1 MKEKKLGILG
11 CGYLGG
17 IVARAYH
24 AGLLPGY
31 RLVGVTSR
39 TEASARALAEEAGC
53 ACCSRMEDLLAL
65 HPDIVV
71 ETAGIPALRQHAE
84 TVLEHGADLAVI
96 SIGAFADPDFHTRVR
111 DTAARCGRKVYLAS
125 GAVGGFDVLSTIT
138 LMARAQGQDPTVTFH
153 TRKSPQSLQGTPVY
167 RPEMET
173 AQQDA
178 FAGSATQA
186 IALLPTR
193 VNVAVAASL
202 AAAGPEHTAMRITS
216 VPGFVGDD
224 HCITVEG
231 AGAKAVVDIYSDKS
245 AIAGWSLVALLR
257 NLASPLELH

>member
-1 MKEKKLGILG
+1 MRKKKMAVLG

-17 IVARAYH
+17 IVVQAYSQ
-24 AGLLPGY
+24 GLLEDY
-31 RLVGVTSR
+31 ELVGVTSR
-39 TEASARALAEEAGC
+39 TLASAQKLASLAGC
-53 ACCSRMEDLLAL
+53 ACCPDMESLLAL
-65 HPDIVV
+65 NPDIVV
-71 ETAGIPALRQHAE
+71 ETCGIPGLKANALAI
-84 TVLEHGADLAVI
+84 LESGADLAVI
-96 SIGAFADPDFHTRVR
+96 SIGAFADQEFKGQVEEA
-111 DTAARCGRKVYLAS
+111 AARLGRKVYLAS

-138 LMARAQGQDPTVTFH
+138 LMTRAAGAEPTVTFH
-153 TRKSPQSLQGTPVY
+153 THKSPGSLKGSPVY
-167 RPEMET
+167 RPEMEQAE
-173 AQQDA
+173 AQA
-178 FAGSATQA
+178 FQGTATQA

-202 AAAGPEHTAMRITS
+202 AAAGPDRTRMEITS
-216 VPGFVGDD
+216 VPGFIGDD

>member
-1 MKEKKLGILG
+1 MTKKKLGILG

-17 IVARAYH
+17 IVAEAYQ
-24 AGLLPGY
+24 AGLLDGY
-31 RLVGVTSR
+31 ELVGVTSR
-39 TEASARALAEEAGC
+39 TVAPAQALAERTGC
-53 ACCSRMEDLLAL
+53 TFCADLPALLEL

-71 ETAGIPALRQHAE
+71 ETAGGPAVRASALA
-84 TVLEHGADLAVI
+84 VLEGGADLAVI
-96 SIGAFADPDFHTRVR
+96 SIGAFSDPAFLEQVR
-111 DTAARCGRKVYLAS
+111 ETAARCGHKVYLAS

-138 LMARAQGQDPTVTFH
+138 LMARAQGQEPAVRFH
-153 TRKSPQSLQGTPVY
+153 THKGPKSLQGTPVY
-167 RPEMET
+167 RPEMEE
-173 AQQDA
+173 QELDA
-178 FAGSATQA
+178 FNGTATEA

-202 AAAGPEHTAMRITS
+202 ASAGPEHTSMRITS

-224 HCITVEG
+224 HCITIEG

-257 NLASPLELH
+257 NLASPIELH

>member
-1 MKEKKLGILG
+1 MITRKLAILG
-11 CGYLGG
+11 CGYLGN
-17 IVARAYH
+17 IVADACRN
-24 AGLLPGY
+24 GLLPDY
-31 RLVGVTSR
+31 QLVGALSR
-39 TEASARALAEEAGC
+39 TQASARALADRTGC
-53 ACCSRMEDLLAL
+53 ACCADIDALLAL
-65 HPDIVV
+65 KPDIVV
-71 ETAGIPALRQHAE
+71 ETAGISALRTYAAAI
-84 TVLEHGADLAVI
+84 LENGADLAVV
-96 SIGAFADPDFHTRVR
+96 SVGAFADEAFRTTVR

-138 LMARAQGQDPTVTFH
+138 LMARAQGSEPTVQFH
-153 TRKSPQSLQGTPVY
+153 TRKSPQSLQGSPVY
-167 RPEMET
+167 RPEMDTVET
-173 AQQDA
+173 DA
-178 FAGSATQA
+178 FRGSATEA

-224 HCITVEG
+224 HCITIEG

>member
-1 MKEKKLGILG
+1 MNKKKLAILG

-17 IVARAYH
+17 IVAEAYTR
-24 AGLLPGY
+24 GLLTDY
-31 RLVGVTSR
+31 ELVGAVSR
-39 TEASARALAEEAGC
+39 TPDSARKLADKAGC
-53 ACCSRMEDLLAL
+53 AFCPDMEALLAL

-71 ETAGIPALRQHAE
+71 ETAGIPAVRAYAAAI
-84 TVLEHGADLAVI
+84 LESGADLAVI
-96 SIGAFADPDFHTRVR
+96 SIGAFADTEFQARIKE
-111 DTAARCGRKVYLAS
+111 TAARCGRKVYLAS

-138 LMARAQGQDPTVTFH
+138 LMARAEGKEPAVSFH
-153 TRKSPQSLQGTPVY
+153 THKSPGSLRGTPVY
-167 RPEMET
+167 RPEMEE
-173 AQQDA
+173 AEMQA
-178 FAGSATQA
+178 FGGTATQA
-186 IALLPTR
+186 IELLPTR

-202 AAAGPEHTAMRITS
+202 ASAGPDNTRMQITS

>member
-1 MKEKKLGILG
+1 MSKRKLGILG
-11 CGYLGG
+11 CGYLGS
-17 IVARAYH
+17 IVAGACRD
-24 AGLLPGY
+24 GLLPDY
-31 RLVGVTSR
+31 ELVGVTSR
-39 TEASARALAEEAGC
+39 TVASAQKLAEWTGC
-53 ACCSRMEDLLAL
+53 ACCADTAALLAL

-71 ETAGIPALRQHAE
+71 ETAGIPGLRANA
-84 TVLEHGADLAVI
+84 VPILESGADLAVI
-96 SIGAFADPDFHTRVR
+96 SIGAFADEAFKALVHE
-111 DTAARCGRKVYLAS
+111 TAARCGRKVYLAS

-138 LMARAQGQDPTVTFH
+138 LMTRAGGAEPKVTFH
-153 TRKSPQSLQGTPVY
+153 TRKSPQSLQGSPVY
-167 RPEMET
+167 RPEMEILR
-173 AQQDA
+173 QDA
-178 FAGSATQA
+178 FAGTAAEA

-202 AAAGPEHTAMRITS
+202 AAAGPEHTDMRITS

-231 AGAKAVVDIYSDKS
+231 GGAKAVVDIYSDKS